1 MIMLVGW
8 LSKEQQSRFLF
19 LSKTQSVQKFSWQ
32 LYKMVVK
39 KKKKKTKHNKK
50 VSPNLI

>member
-39 KKKKKTKHNKK
+39 KKKNQKNNITKKSVLT
-50 VSPNLI
+50 